1 MLSYKKLINL
11 ITDYRT
17 TRTKSNEKIIDLTRI
32 TFFAFDIITRSSTQ
46 NFIFECN
53 NSHTILR
60 NAGTHTTSVPEDY
73 SCRITVLKERSKMC
87 TECTTSW
94 FANGSLW
101 PQTCKTVGKYPCTG
115 YSDQKSCGTQD
126 YKRIEILFHTIFLFK
141 WFALNHSSRV
151 ESTQKQSITT
161 FLSTRL
167 RLRLERKAITE
178 FIHGN
183 TNRWFIIWIITKRDT
198 TRPTLIEKTIKII
211 TKYSSTLLSRWL
223 SRWKISRCKRIITR
237 KRRKGKRSSTNRE
250 SYYERKNIF
259 PKFLF
264 HRKNLLSPITPHIV

>member
-73 SCRITVLKERSKMC
+73 SCRITVLKERSKMRIY
-87 TECTTSW
+87 CTTSW
-94 FANGSLW
+94 FANWSLW

-126 YKRIEILFHTIFLFK
+126 YKRIEILFHTIFYLSSLH
-141 WFALNHSSRV
+141 WIPPVELNQASKNPGSHFWAFVCDCAWS
-151 ESTQKQSITT
+151 
-161 FLSTRL
+161 
-167 RLRLERKAITE
+167 A
-178 FIHGN
+178 
-183 TNRWFIIWIITKRDT
+183 
-198 TRPTLIEKTIKII
+198 
-211 TKYSSTLLSRWL
+211 
-223 SRWKISRCKRIITR
+223 
-237 KRRKGKRSSTNRE
+237 KRSRS
-250 SYYERKNIF
+250 SSMVIQIGDL
-259 PKFLF
+259 LF
-264 HRKNLLSPITPHIV
+264 GS